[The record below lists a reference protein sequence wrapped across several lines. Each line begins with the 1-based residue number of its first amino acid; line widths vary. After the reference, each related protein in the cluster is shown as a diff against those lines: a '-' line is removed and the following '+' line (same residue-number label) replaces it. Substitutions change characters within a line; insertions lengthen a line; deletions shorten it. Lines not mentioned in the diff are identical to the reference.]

1 MKESIMPISLGSST
15 FADMKRD
22 WTNTIQE
29 ALAKAKE
36 LGVSKGSVTLKTEFS
51 LDKMP
56 VNSEKDYREADVPR
70 FKWKVGY
77 TVKLENSQDGE
88 FGGEYELTQEE
99 GSYGLRPLDGQT
111 SMFDE
116 EEDEDEME
124 DDDE

>member
-15 FADMKRD
+15 FSDLKRD
-22 WTNTIQE
+22 WTNTMQE

-36 LGVSKGSVTLKTEFS
+36 LGVSKGSVTLKTEFN

-56 VNSEKDYREADVPR
+56 VNGEKDYREADVPR

-116 EEDEDEME
+116 DEDEME
-124 DDDE
+124 DEDE

>member
-15 FADMKRD
+15 FSDLKRD
-22 WTNTIQE
+22 WTNTMQE

-36 LGVSKGSVTLKTEFS
+36 LGVSKGSVTLKTEFN

-56 VNSEKDYREADVPR
+56 VNGEKDYREADVPR

-77 TVKLENSQDGE
+77 TVKLENS
-88 FGGEYELTQEE
+88 F
-99 GSYGLRPLDGQT
+99 GLRPLDGQT

-116 EEDEDEME
+116 DEEEME

>member
-15 FADMKRD
+15 FSDLKRD
-22 WTNTIQE
+22 WTNTMQE

-36 LGVSKGSVTLKTEFS
+36 LGVSKGSVTLKTEFN

-56 VNSEKDYREADVPR
+56 VNDEKDYREADVPR

-77 TVKLENSQDGE
+77 TVKLENRQDGE
-88 FGGEYELTQEE
+88 FGGEYELTTDD
-99 GSYGLRPLDGQT
+99 GSFGLRPLDGQT

-116 EEDEDEME
+116 DEEEMEDEDE
-124 DDDE
+124 

>member
-1 MKESIMPISLGSST
+1 MKEQIIPISLASST
-15 FADMKRD
+15 FSEMKGD
-22 WTNTIQE
+22 WTKKMQE

-36 LGVSKGSVTLKTEFS
+36 LGVSKGSVTLKTEFT
-51 LDKMP
+51 LDKVP
-56 VNSEKDYREADVPR
+56 VTTEKDYRDAEVPK

-88 FGGEYELTQEE
+88 FGGEYELTDND

-116 EEDEDEME
+116 DDEDEDEEDEDE
-124 DDDE
+124 

>member
-36 LGVSKGSVTLKTEFS
+36 LGVSKGSVTLKTEFN

-116 EEDEDEME
+116 DEDEME

>member
-15 FADMKRD
+15 FSDLKRD
-22 WTNTIQE
+22 WTNTMQE

-36 LGVSKGSVTLKTEFS
+36 LGVSKGSVTLKTEFN

-56 VNSEKDYREADVPR
+56 VNGEKDYREADVPR

-88 FGGEYELTQEE
+88 FGGEYDLTQEE

-116 EEDEDEME
+116 DEDEME
-124 DDDE
+124 DEDE

>member
-15 FADMKRD
+15 FSDLKRD
-22 WTNTIQE
+22 WTNTMQE

-36 LGVSKGSVTLKTEFS
+36 LGVSKGSVTLKTEFN

-56 VNSEKDYREADVPR
+56 VNGEKDYREADVPR

-88 FGGEYELTQEE
+88 FGGEYELTTDD
-99 GSYGLRPLDGQT
+99 GSFGLRPLDGQT

-116 EEDEDEME
+116 GEEEME

>member
-36 LGVSKGSVTLKTEFS
+36 LGVSKGSVTLKTEFN

-116 EEDEDEME
+116 DEDEME
-124 DDDE
+124 DEDE

>member
-1 MKESIMPISLGSST
+1 MKESIMPISLASST
-15 FADMKRD
+15 FSDMKRD
-22 WTNTIQE
+22 WTNTMQE
-29 ALAKAKE
+29 AIAKAKE
-36 LGVSKGSVTLKTEFS
+36 LGVSKGSISLKTEFV

-116 EEDEDEME
+116 DEDEME

>member
-1 MKESIMPISLGSST
+1 MKEQIMPISLGSTT
-15 FADMKRD
+15 FSDMKRD
-22 WTNTIQE
+22 WTTTMQE

-36 LGVSKGSVTLKTEFS
+36 LGVSKGSVTLKTEFV

-56 VNSEKDYREADVPR
+56 VNSEKDYREAEVPK

-77 TVKLENSQDGE
+77 VVKLENSNDGE
-88 FGGEYELTQEE
+88 FGGEYEMTEQD

-116 EEDEDEME
+116 DDEVE
-124 DDDE
+124 DDEE

>member
-1 MKESIMPISLGSST
+1 MKEQIMPISLGSST

-22 WTNTIQE
+22 WTQTMQE

-36 LGVSKGSVTLKTEFS
+36 LGVEKGSVTLKTEFV

-56 VNSEKDYREADVPR
+56 VNSEKDYREAEVPK

-77 TVKLENSQDGE
+77 TVKLENSQNGD

-116 EEDEDEME
+116 DDDEME
-124 DDDE
+124 DDEE

>member
-1 MKESIMPISLGSST
+1 MKEQIMPISLGSST

-22 WTNTIQE
+22 WTQTMQE

-36 LGVSKGSVTLKTEFS
+36 LGVEKGSVTLKTEFV

-56 VNSEKDYREADVPR
+56 VNSEKDYREAEVPK

-77 TVKLENSQDGE
+77 TVKLENSQNGD

-99 GSYGLRPLDGQT
+99 GSYGLRPLDGHT

-116 EEDEDEME
+116 DDDEME
-124 DDDE
+124 DDKE

>member
-116 EEDEDEME
+116 DEDEME